1 MPRALARLSALA
13 LLLGA
18 CTGEPAEST
27 PDAGPA
33 ADTASRVTG
42 DELAMPETNPAV
54 RPWQRPETVVET
66 VVAEGMDE
74 QVTLRLVHFPEAPLP
89 FSTYVYDT
97 WDTDLASSGEGTAV
111 RMTTGEPP
119 FEGVLSL
126 FVPAGAPTEA
136 EIVELARSMAESNGG
151 AQEMVA
157 PADWVRTG
165 YSFRTGDTI
174 GTVQVGAHAGT
185 WFYVYETFPI
195 EMGDGFGPASA
206 VALDRLRWDDDG
218 TGL

>member
-1 MPRALARLSALA
+1 MPKALARLSALA

-18 CTGEPAEST
+18 CTGDPAEST

-33 ADTASRVTG
+33 ADDARPPSPAQEQRIDASA
-42 DELAMPETNPAV
+42 D